1 MSWPNLL
8 LISNMVG
15 LLTAKILSTTMGN
28 DASCGRLHVRIT
40 VSPLIL
46 NGAAKYLEVSWDNAS
61 PLSGDWVGLFHHDPV
76 YNGVNRALSAT
87 RVKSS
92 SGWAVTRT
100 RASDVMKTRP
110 TWMVD
115 MKDELSPMKLRKVF
129 IPGAHDAG
137 AYERYKGAETPVTK
151 YSITQEEDVLSQL
164 TYGIRYLDLR
174 VGFYPFRNP
183 VWWVNHGVVRLHPLQ
198 EFLDDVKKF
207 VRSTQE
213 IVLLDVHSFP
223 VGFNYDSRVH
233 QKLSSYLRQELG
245 ELATPTTLSWD
256 STLGEVWGSGRRLVL
271 SYNKKEVVD
280 GSDILWPAVAH
291 KWGNVDSLDNL
302 YYYLLRV
309 DTSPPTNT
317 SWSAM
322 AELTANALKIALDSL
337 GGRRNIKNT
346 VNRNVTEWYRGDL
359 GVNANIVAVDFFR
372 GTAIVD
378 AAIDWN
384 SRRAGRMKCPNVL
397 RSLRVKLAKPS
408 VEGLKLAKG
417 AQRNLRKVENLFL
430 TCLWLRRQ
438 ACYSSPVTSLV
449 LTDSSHLTS
458 YSLHLA
464 VSQHQRSH
472 GATVALVSER
482 WCELAIEVPFVYPTC
497 GRSKP
502 LHRVEH
508 SARLPSGDP
517 PM

>member
-1 MSWPNLL
+1 
-8 LISNMVG
+8 
-15 LLTAKILSTTMGN
+15 MGN

-40 VSPLIL
+40 VSPLIFG
-46 NGAAKYLEVSWDNAS
+46 GAAKYLEVSWDNAT
-61 PLSGDWVGLFHHDPV
+61 PLSGDWVGLFNQDPV
-76 YNGVNRALSAT
+76 KNGVNRALFAT

-92 SGWAVTRT
+92 SGWAVTKT
-100 RASDVMKTRP
+100 RVNDVMKSKPIEFNSRCLGVWVAYVKADNTTVLTSNCLRTRP
-110 TWMVD
+110 TWMMD
-115 MKDELSPMKLRKVF
+115 MKEELSPMKLRKVF

-137 AYERYKGAETPVTK
+137 AYERYKGADTPVSK

-213 IVLLDVHSFP
+213 IVLLDVHGFP
-223 VGFNYDSRVH
+223 VGFNYDIRVH
-233 QKLSSYLRQELG
+233 QKLLSYLRQQLG
-245 ELATPTTLSWD
+245 DLATPTTLSWD
-256 STLGEVWGSGRRLVL
+256 STLREVWGSGRRLVL

-291 KWGNVDSLDNL
+291 KWGNVDSLDDL
-302 YYYLLRV
+302 YDYLV
-309 DTSPPTNT
+309 GVVTSPPTDT

-337 GGRRNIKNT
+337 GGLRKMAHS
-346 VNRNVTEWYRGDL
+346 VNRNVTEWYSGDL

-384 SRRAGRMKCPNVL
+384 SRRAGRMKCPNAT
-397 RSLRVKLAKPS
+397 SKLS
-408 VEGLKLAKG
+408 
-417 AQRNLRKVENLFL
+417 
-430 TCLWLRRQ
+430 
-438 ACYSSPVTSLV
+438 
-449 LTDSSHLTS
+449 
-458 YSLHLA
+458 
-464 VSQHQRSH
+464 
-472 GATVALVSER
+472 LVSER
-482 WCELAIEVPFVYPTC
+482 WCELAIAIPFVYPVKTVAHYNAPH
-497 GRSKP
+497 RSEP
-502 LHRVEH
+502 PCRTFHAP
-508 SARLPSGDP
+508 SSGDP